1 MSLELISGLLLPD
14 QVLPLFEAYTKLLVQ
29 NDPSFAAYL
38 EQQHF
43 SEECRH
49 LEKKYGPPDG
59 RLILALW
66 DGVPAGCVA
75 LQRLDAQ
82 NGELKRLYV
91 KPEYRGRA
99 IAKQLLQAI
108 LAEAKSIGYAAVLLD
123 TLPFLQSAIHLYR
136 AWGFVEIPRYN
147 ESPMADA
154 IYMKLDLTQQDGP
167 SPSC

>member
-1 MSLELISGLLLPD
+1 M
-14 QVLPLFEAYTKLLVQ
+14 
-29 NDPSFAAYL
+29 
-38 EQQHF
+38 
-43 SEECRH
+43 
-49 LEKKYGPPDG
+49 
-59 RLILALW
+59 
-66 DGVPAGCVA
+66 PAGCVA

-99 IAKQLLQAI
+99 IAKHLLDAI
-108 LAEAKSIGYAAVLLD
+108 LTEAKTIGYAAVLLD
-123 TLPFLQSAIHLYR
+123 TLPFLQSAIHLYQ
-136 AWGFVEIPRYN
+136 AWGFVEIPHYN